1 MARGSG
7 PNPFYVLQPAFT
19 AGEISNAVANRV
31 DLDKYQ
37 YALLT
42 AENCY
47 IRPYGPVYR
56 RSGTVYCIAT
66 KYADKRCILAGFNF
80 TDDINYLLEIG
91 DRYIRI
97 HRNGEYLGIEIVTPF
112 TESDLEK

>member
-37 YALLT
+37 YALLL
-42 AENCY
+42 
-47 IRPYGPVYR
+47 
-56 RSGTVYCIAT
+56 S
-66 KYADKRCILAGFNF
+66 L
-80 TDDINYLLEIG
+80 
-91 DRYIRI
+91 I
-97 HRNGEYLGIEIVTPF
+97 HI
-112 TESDLEK
+112 